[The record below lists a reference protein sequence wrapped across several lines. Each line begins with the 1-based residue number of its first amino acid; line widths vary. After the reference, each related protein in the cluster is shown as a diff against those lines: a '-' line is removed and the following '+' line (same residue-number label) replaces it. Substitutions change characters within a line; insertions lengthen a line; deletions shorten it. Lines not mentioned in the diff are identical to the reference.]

1 MNIYV
6 WFSLLLFLAPGGC
19 PIYSIDLST
28 LELPNDFQNE
38 LTLQSMLSSEMHQN
52 RNRLNSN
59 PKIDA
64 APLSGRVED
73 PFEKDELMRSIEDRI
88 KATYYAAA
96 SPEQSAVYVSD
107 TTGPKT
113 DVPLTKFLRSP
124 SDDLG
129 FMGTNLFASYP
140 KKCFST
146 EDIALMSARRDFEM
160 LIPKSFP
167 QTLLHDGIVY
177 TLMKYFNSVNQV
189 ILQMSDDDTRRIL
202 QRSFYD
208 ALGGYL
214 RYYLLPVAQVS
225 YYAGRLKLCTM
236 QRLVAIYRQ
245 CRIVLNTNG
254 NGWRQPAINILKE
267 LTSVEIKAIRVN
279 EKQTSECDAASCA
292 LLDQNCQSE
301 DDQKGQMLVPLPH
314 LEVEDSEGFLGNI
327 FLPFRHRRIYNLRS
341 SDSAFILVKFY
352 KTLLHCYRFQGVSPE
367 TYNKKLR
374 KWIHENLQ
382 LHYRDEIFYPGL
394 GGVLQIYEALITPT
408 PEERGERTEEDLA
421 DEDCHKDYSMPFDDD
436 GSGTRHCEVFYPNKN
451 NPFQRYHKNPRPAP
465 VASRKKSRAA
475 DQEGAEQA
483 EGKTAEVEVEQKETY
498 NKNEETELSED
509 GGKKNPD
516 GTERIDCTDDSLVGY
531 IAIVLGLLL
540 LILLLIIFCCLQ
552 SRNKS
557 DSQPKK
563 EQAKTTPPTTD
574 NKNNDDVESAPTSSQ
589 KQNTDQSCWKK
600 LFASRKTEAERGGK
614 RRQRPAGGLSLVAN
628 QLHEV
633 IPAPVKFSK
642 GKNLERQV
650 PRKREGKTQG
660 SSL

>member
-38 LTLQSMLSSEMHQN
+38 LTLQSMLNSEMHQY

-64 APLSGRVED
+64 APQSGRVED

-96 SPEQSAVYVSD
+96 SPEQSAVYGSD
-107 TTGPKT
+107 TTGTKT
-113 DVPLTKFLRSP
+113 DGTLTKFLRSP

-129 FMGTNLFASYP
+129 FMGTNLFCNYP

-189 ILQMSDDDTRRIL
+189 ILRMSDDDTRRIL

-236 QRLVAIYRQ
+236 QRLVAIFRQ

-254 NGWRQPAINILKE
+254 NGWRQPALNILKE

-301 DDQKGQMLVPLPH
+301 DDQKAQMLVPLPH

-341 SDSAFILVKFY
+341 TDSAFILVKFY
-352 KTLLHCYRFQGVSPE
+352 KTLLHCYRFQGVSPD

-394 GGVLQIYEALITPT
+394 GGVLQIYEALITPS
-408 PEERGERTEEDLA
+408 PEEKGERTEEDLA
-421 DEDCHKDYSMPFDDD
+421 DEDCHKDYSMPFDD
-436 GSGTRHCEVFYPNKN
+436 SSCGTGHCEIFYPNKN
-451 NPFQRYHKNPRPAP
+451 NPFQRYHKNPRPVA

-475 DQEGAEQA
+475 DQVEADQG
-483 EGKTAEVEVEQKETY
+483 EGKPSEVEVDQKDTY
-498 NKNEETELSED
+498 TKNEESSVDES

-516 GTERIDCTDDSLVGY
+516 GTECIDCNDDSLVGY

-563 EQAKTTPPTTD
+563 EPVKITPPTTEKSNVD
-574 NKNNDDVESAPTSSQ
+574 IESAPSSSQ
-589 KQNTDQSCWKK
+589 KANTDQSCWQK
-600 LFASRKTEAERGGK
+600 LFGSRKTEREQKGK
-614 RRQRPAGGLSLVAN
+614 RRQRPAGGLSLVAS
-628 QLHEV
+628 QLHDV
-633 IPAPVKFSK
+633 TPTLGKFSK
-642 GKNLERQV
+642 AKNMDRQM
-650 PRKREGKTQG
+650 PRKREGKTLG
-660 SSL
+660 SFL

>member
-531 IAIVLGLLL
+531 IAIALGLLL

>member
-38 LTLQSMLSSEMHQN
+38 LTLQSMLNSEMHQN

-64 APLSGRVED
+64 APQSGRVED

-96 SPEQSAVYVSD
+96 SPEQSAIYGSD
-107 TTGPKT
+107 TTGPKAE
-113 DVPLTKFLRSP
+113 VALTKFLRSP
-124 SDDLG
+124 CDDLG
-129 FMGTNLFASYP
+129 FMGTNLFCCYP

-189 ILQMSDDDTRRIL
+189 ILRMSDDDTRRIL

-236 QRLVAIYRQ
+236 QRLVAIFRQ
-245 CRIVLNTNG
+245 CRMVLNTNG

-279 EKQTSECDAASCA
+279 EKQSSECDAASCA
-292 LLDQNCQSE
+292 LLDQNCQTE
-301 DDQKGQMLVPLPH
+301 DDQKAQMIVPLPH

-341 SDSAFILVKFY
+341 TDSAFILVKFY

-394 GGVLQIYEALITPT
+394 GGVLQIYEALITPS

-451 NPFQRYHKNPRPAP
+451 NPFQRYHKNPKPVP
-465 VASRKKSRAA
+465 VATRKKSRAA
-475 DQEGAEQA
+475 DQEEAGQGE
-483 EGKTAEVEVEQKETY
+483 EGKTGEVEVEQKEPNT
-498 NKNEETELSED
+498 KNEETELSED
-509 GGKKNPD
+509 GGKRNPD
-516 GTERIDCTDDSLVGY
+516 GTECSDDSLVGY

-540 LILLLIIFCCLQ
+540 LLLLLIIFCCLQ

-563 EQAKTTPPTTD
+563 EPRRTTPPTSD
-574 NKNNDDVESAPTSSQ
+574 NKTNVDVESAPTSSQ
-589 KQNTDQSCWKK
+589 KQNTDQSCWQR
-600 LFASRKTEAERGGK
+600 LFGTTKTKAKRAVQ
-614 RRQRPAGGLSLVAN
+614 RRQRPGGSLSLVAS

-633 IPAPVKFSK
+633 IPTSVKFSK
-642 GKNLERQV
+642 GKNLEKQM
-650 PRKREGKTQG
+650 PRKREGKT
-660 SSL
+660 SSTFL